1 MRTER
6 GFRSRPP
13 GVGRRALHACDKNR
27 VRYRQTFGPKNE
39 RNGNHGGECLSS
51 DERWS
56 TCTHNLFHL
65 RAYFHNF
72 NCLFFIFLTA
82 GEDRRTRTHSLS
94 LPFSLSP
101 FNTRR
106 YEIEMETGRIYLVYF
121 HTKLLDFRYEH
132 IVVGGLVYAFLFCIS
147 LV

>member
-65 RAYFHNF
+65 RAYHNF
-72 NCLFFIFLTA
+72 NSSFFSRWEKT
-82 GEDRRTRTHSLS
+82 GEHTHTHTLS
-94 LPFSLSP
+94 LSLSP
-101 FNTRR
+101 FNTCR

>member
-1 MRTER
+1 MEYIRIICFICAR
-6 GFRSRPP
+6 IFS
-13 GVGRRALHACDKNR
+13 
-27 VRYRQTFGPKNE
+27 
-39 RNGNHGGECLSS
+39 
-51 DERWS
+51 
-56 TCTHNLFHL
+56 
-65 RAYFHNF
+65 NF

-82 GEDRRTRTHSLS
+82 GEDRRTRTHTLS
-94 LPFSLSP
+94 LLSP